1 MSVISKILGELHYQ
15 QIDVSPFTTPP
26 VSNDSNDWTVDF
38 YNFMYSTPIE
48 TYYVPYPTFVFQGK
62 CYVCR
67 VLGQKSRTATQQH
80 LYINQPL
87 NQVIKDDV
95 FKGFYTE
102 LVKRTYQGEKLV
114 LYKIED
120 TYEVVSAM
128 YITRLRGLII

>member
-48 TYYVPYPTFVFQGK
+48 TYYVPYPTFKFQGK

-67 VLGQKSRTATQQH
+67 VLGQKSRTATYQQ
-80 LYINQPL
+80 LYA
-87 NQVIKDDV
+87 NQVIKDEV
-95 FKGFYTE
+95 FKVFYTE
-102 LVKRTYQGEKLV
+102 LVKMTYQGEKFV

-120 TYEVVSAM
+120 IYDVGCAV